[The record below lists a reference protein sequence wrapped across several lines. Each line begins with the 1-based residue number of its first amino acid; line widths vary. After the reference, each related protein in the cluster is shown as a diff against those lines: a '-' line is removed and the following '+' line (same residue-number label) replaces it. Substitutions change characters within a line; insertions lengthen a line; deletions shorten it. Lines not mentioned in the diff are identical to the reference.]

1 MASKIYVKAVIIS
14 LVIASCNTTRNSNFD
29 WDTAT
34 LEEKIEYMRSDS
46 IWIAEL
52 DSLAQE
58 AIGEGAKCLDP
69 VKHLFTYE
77 DEYWLFNQ
85 DWGGVLEIPKGYI
98 PEDELN
104 QVELS
109 FHGSYVTSPDSTI
122 RIGYYAGWESMT
134 FEEFKDAAQ
143 SQFYKNKTTSV
154 EAFSIDDYTF
164 PDGFCTKAIT
174 IKTNNDSDGAGFC
187 RYIYKDS
194 DNVGYSVSVEYPAER
209 EPEILPILEMIKQYP
224 LNCSNQVAKG
234 QCL

>member
-1 MASKIYVKAVIIS
+1 MKCKNFVNILIVSTI
-14 LVIASCNTTRNSNFD
+14 LVSCNTTRNSNFD

-34 LEEKIEYMRSDS
+34 LGEKIEYMRSDS

-69 VKHLFTYE
+69 VKHLFTY
-77 DEYWLFNQ
+77 DNRYWLYNQ
-85 DWGGVLEIPKGYI
+85 DWGGVLEIPEGYI
-98 PEDELN
+98 PEDESN

-109 FHGSYVTSPDSTI
+109 FHGSYVSSPDSTV
-122 RIGYYAGWESMT
+122 RIGYYAGWESMNLD
-134 FEEFKDAAQ
+134 EFKAAVHF
-143 SQFYKNKTTSV
+143 QFDKTTSV
-154 EAFSIDDYTF
+154 EAFSIDDYIF

-174 IKTNNDSDGAGFC
+174 IKTTNDAGVAGFS

-194 DNVGYSVSVEYPAER
+194 YNVGYSVSVVYPTER
-209 EPEILPILEMIKQYP
+209 KSEFLPILEMIKRYP
-224 LNCSNQVAKG
+224 LNCSNQVVKG

>member
-1 MASKIYVKAVIIS
+1 MKCKNFVIILIVS
-14 LVIASCNTTRNSNFD
+14 LILVSCNTIKNADFD
-29 WDTAT
+29 LDAAT

-46 IWIAEL
+46 VWIAEL
-52 DSLAQE
+52 DSLAQK

-69 VKHLFTYE
+69 VKHMFSYGE
-77 DEYWLFNQ
+77 GYWLYNQ
-85 DWGGVLEIPKGYI
+85 DWGGVLEIPEGYI

-109 FHGSYVTSPDSTI
+109 FHGSYVASPDSTI

-143 SQFYKNKTTSV
+143 IQFDENTTITI
-154 EAFSIDDYTF
+154 ETFSIDNYTF

-174 IKTNNDSDGAGFC
+174 IKTINDVGVVGFC

-194 DNVGYSVSVEYPAER
+194 DNVGYSVSVEYPAEK
-209 EPEILPILEMIKQYP
+209 EPEILQILEMIRRYP
-224 LNCSNQVAKG
+224 LNRSNQVTKG